1 MSRRQ
6 RRPRPLRWVPIALLA
21 IGLLAVPAAGVPKER
36 PSVGE
41 GFLLHVSQSVSLRFW
56 AAHPEQA
63 PPEVGSRLEEV
74 SELQGAQTKT
84 VRRSASLGDRF
95 NADVTGLP
103 QNEESITACRSNRR
117 IVLGSTNDFR
127 GLLDPEENFTGW
139 HFSNNGGRSLTNEG
153 LLPSVEGLPSG
164 GDPVTIADDDC
175 HLYAASLAYDPATVP
190 SGANGIAVYRSEPE
204 ILASCPGG
212 GSDPACWPV
221 RRLVASGTVAPPSGG
236 PNDFLDKE
244 WLYVGESGGET
255 VVWAT
260 YSRFTNDPSAPLGFT
275 SAEIEAVRCNATLS
289 ACTDPIPISND
300 PVDGPDLD
308 VQFSDV
314 TVGEDGRTYVTWSE
328 IIGELPGDPDCP
340 NPDPDGFC
348 PQQIFV
354 HKLRVAE
361 PGSTTFGPE
370 RVVYVEDLAI
380 PFGGHLHANDFRV
393 ATYPKN
399 EVATV
404 SGEPRVFVTWDA
416 CSFVVLGFVCEE
428 PVIKLIYSD
437 DLGSSWSDPI
447 IVSRGGDNYF
457 PTISTD
463 RGRTPQRLALAWF
476 TNRFDRAFHNRQ
488 DVELLTVNARSVRPG
503 GLRRVTSRSNE
514 SEADP
519 VLGGLFIGD
528 YIETFTDAGRIWV
541 HYNANYRKVQLLGEG
556 VPVNQQDNF
565 LALR

>member
-1 MSRRQ
+1 MSPRR
-6 RRPRPLRWVPIALLA
+6 RLVRPVRWILLALLG

-36 PSVGE
+36 PALGE
-41 GFLLHVSQSVSLRFW
+41 GLLLHVSQSVSLRYW

-63 PPEVGSRLEEV
+63 PPDVGARLAQV
-74 SELQGAQTKT
+74 SERAEAAAQSRAGG
-84 VRRSASLGDRF
+84 VFGDRF

-103 QNEESITACRSNRR
+103 QNEESITACRSNRG

-164 GDPVTIADDDC
+164 GDPVTIADDAC

-190 SGANGIAVYRSEPE
+190 AGENGVAVYRSEPA

-212 GSDPACWPV
+212 GSDPACWPT
-221 RRLVASGTVAPPSGG
+221 RRLVAAGTPAPPGGG

-255 VVWAT
+255 IVWVT
-260 YSRFTNDPSAPLGFT
+260 YSRFTIDPEAPLGFT

-289 ACTDPIPISND
+289 SCTDPIPISND

-340 NPDPDGFC
+340 NPDPEGNC

-361 PGSTTFGPE
+361 PGSTSFGPE
-370 RVVYVEDLAI
+370 RVVYEEDLAI
-380 PFGGHLHANDFRV
+380 PFGGRLHANDFRI

-404 SGEPRVFVTWDA
+404 RGEPRVFVTWDA
-416 CSFVVLGFVCEE
+416 CRFVVLGLTCEE
-428 PVIKLIYSD
+428 SVIKLIYSD
-437 DLGSSWSDPI
+437 DLGATWSDPVV
-447 IVSRGGDNYF
+447 VSRRGDNYF

-463 RGRTPQRLALAWF
+463 RGRSPQRLALAWF

-488 DVELLTVNARSVRPG
+488 DVELLTVNARTVRASR
-503 GLRRVTSRSNE
+503 LRRVTGRSNE

-519 VLGGLFIGD
+519 LLGGLFIGD
-528 YIETFTDAGRIWV
+528 YIETFTHARRIWV
-541 HYNANYRKVQLLGEG
+541 HYNANYRQVRLLGEG
-556 VPVNQQDNF
+556 VRVNQQDNF
-565 LALR
+565 LARR